1 MHKPAFRYC
10 RLCFP
15 FVHCFK
21 RVNKSHLYPH
31 FQCIVLFYFIKEI
44 FWCILF
50 LKSLLNLLQYYF
62 CLFLFCFDFCHKACG
77 IPAPQPGTEP
87 SPPELEGKVLTT
99 ELPRKSPTAC
109 FKMTKLIMSFVN
121 LPFVL

>member
-1 MHKPAFRYC
+1 MHTI
-10 RLCFP
+10 
-15 FVHCFK
+15 FK
-21 RVNKSHLYPH
+21 V
-31 FQCIVLFYFIKEI
+31 FIEFI
-44 FWCILF
+44 IL
-50 LKSLLNLLQYYF
+50 LL
-62 CLFLFCFDFCHKACG
+62 LFCFDFCHKAYG

-121 LPFVL
+121 LPFDLWDLSV